1 MRWGIEKSPKQKLEK
16 TADRSEYASDRKMMF
31 EGAEKKTDRTLIDA
45 TEINGFVG
53 IYPEEKIKRDQE
65 YVQKKEK
72 EFSEKILNPEDEKK
86 IKLAKIFEAII
97 YQMGEL
103 GNWFGESG
111 MIIKST
117 RYDDI
122 KNGVDLIIEFPKEE
136 DGEEPYLALA
146 VDVTFSSYEDLYKKL
161 ERIKDGIERGELAK
175 IEYFKSEHTKFKG
188 GINDIPKTVIG
199 TDTKILYEVM
209 DLWVNEKERE
219 LEEHPIQFMILDQIM
234 MQLVKFKEYAESV
247 KKPEIAKKYNK
258 AIKIMERVL
267 DEKQDLREEVLGGD
281 NLIIK
286 GDRVHQGISSY
297 LERLKPQKGPRVWKY

>member
-1 MRWGIEKSPKQKLEK
+1 MSYEKEVSPRFEK
-16 TADRSEYASDRKMMF
+16 TTGRSENASDRKIMF
-31 EGAEKKTDRTLIDA
+31 EGAEKKADKVLIDA
-45 TEINGFVG
+45 IGIEGFTGEV
-53 IYPEEKIKRDQE
+53 YPEEKIKRDQE

-72 EFSEKILNPEDEKK
+72 EFSEKILDPEDEKK

-97 YQMGEL
+97 YHQGEL

-111 MIIKST
+111 MIIKSA

-161 ERIKDGIERGELAK
+161 DRIKDGIEKGELAK
-175 IEYFKSEHTKFKG
+175 IEYFKSEHTEFKG
-188 GINDIPKTVIG
+188 AINDIPKTVIG

-209 DLWVNEKERE
+209 DLWVNEEEKE
-219 LEEHPIQFMILDQIM
+219 LEKHPIQFMILDQIM

-247 KKPEIAKKYNK
+247 KKPAIAEKYNR
-258 AIKIMERVL
+258 AIKILEKIIE
-267 DEKQDLREEVLGGD
+267 EKQDLREEVLGGD
-281 NLIIK
+281 NLVIK
-286 GDRVHQGISSY
+286 NDRVSRGISSY
-297 LERLKPQKGPRVWKY
+297 LEKLKPQKGPRSWSY